1 MLPDTRTKIP
11 NSVTLLQ
18 SQCII
23 DSKSDKG
30 DKQNYKIIILC
41 HCKSPKQTISKQT

>member
-1 MLPDTRTKIP
+1 MLQDTRNP
-11 NSVTLLQ
+11 NSVTLSQ

-23 DSKSDKG
+23 DSTSDKG

-41 HCKSPKQTISKQT
+41 HCKSPKLTINKQT